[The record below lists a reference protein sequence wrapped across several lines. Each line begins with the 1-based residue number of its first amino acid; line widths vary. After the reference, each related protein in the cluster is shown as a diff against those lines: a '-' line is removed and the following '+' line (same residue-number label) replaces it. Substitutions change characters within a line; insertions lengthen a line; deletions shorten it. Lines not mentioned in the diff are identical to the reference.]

1 LHQTTQLA
9 DLTMVIA
16 RKDLEVQRANEDA
29 KSAAKEADLAQQR
42 TIFASLHDCL
52 LYSGHL
58 LPKV

>member
-1 LHQTTQLA
+1 
-9 DLTMVIA
+9 MVIA

-52 LYSGHL
+52 LYSGYL
-58 LPKV
+58 LPLV